1 MKQRLLFLTII
12 LIIFNEKLISQ
23 SSINRYNYRHE
34 IFLTGRIGKDLNYVL
49 PSIGYEF
56 SFNKTK
62 TYLSLATEF
71 LSALSLYKY
80 NISDQLMSTF
90 KVNYQGR
97 YITSL
102 GVGLKQNF
110 NVKHT
115 NFVAIGSYKQDIFK
129 HKLTFS
135 ANILFEL
142 DKPIRTPLGAGS
154 AVCVKNCPKYFYVWR
169 LGFAVGK
176 YF

>member
-1 MKQRLLFLTII
+1 MKKLLFVMI
-12 LIIFNEKLISQ
+12 LFFIFNGKLQSQ
-23 SSINRYNYRHE
+23 GALNRYNYRHE
-34 IFLTGRIGKDLNYVL
+34 IFLTGRIDKDLNYVL

-56 SFNKTK
+56 SFNKTR

-80 NISDQLMSTF
+80 NISDCLMSTF
-90 KVNYQGR
+90 KVNYQR
-97 YITSL
+97 QYVISL
-102 GVGLKQNF
+102 GAGLKQNF

-142 DKPIRTPLGAGS
+142 DKPFSTPTR
-154 AVCVKNCPKYFYVWR
+154 AVGFVCPRNCPKYFYVWR

>member
-1 MKQRLLFLTII
+1 MKK
-12 LIIFNEKLISQ
+12 LIFITTFFFNFNEKSISQ
-23 SSINRYNYRHE
+23 NSLNRYNYRHE
-34 IFLTGRIGKDLNYVL
+34 IFLTGRIDKDLNYVL

-102 GVGLKQNF
+102 GFGIKQNF

-142 DKPIRTPLGAGS
+142 DKPTITPIGAVSG
-154 AVCVKNCPKYFYVWR
+154 VCVKNCSKYFYVWR

>member
-1 MKQRLLFLTII
+1 M
-12 LIIFNEKLISQ
+12 
-23 SSINRYNYRHE
+23 
-34 IFLTGRIGKDLNYVL
+34 TGRIDKDLNYVL

-102 GVGLKQNF
+102 GFGIKQNF

-115 NFVAIGSYKQDIFK
+115 NFV
-129 HKLTFS
+129 
-135 ANILFEL
+135 E
-142 DKPIRTPLGAGS
+142 
-154 AVCVKNCPKYFYVWR
+154 
-169 LGFAVGK
+169 
-176 YF
+176 